1 MDQLVNS
8 AAKWY
13 YMFGSKRS
21 VPITI
26 RLIIGRGWG
35 QGPTHSQNLQ
45 SWFNHIPGLKV
56 VMPTFPNEAKELMIN
71 SLFDKNP
78 VIFIEHR
85 WLHYSRGEVDKKF
98 KISKLKSITKI
109 NSGKD
114 ITIISNSLAK
124 RVVV

>member
-1 MDQLVNS
+1 MDQRVFDIPCSENAITGVSIGASLNNTRSVVTHQRLDFFILAMDQLVNS

-13 YMFGSKRS
+13 YMFNSKKS

-56 VMPTFPNEAKELMIN
+56 VVPTFPDEARALLVSQFLIQI
-71 SLFDKNP
+71 L
-78 VIFIEHR
+78 
-85 WLHYSRGEVDKKF
+85 
-98 KISKLKSITKI
+98 
-109 NSGKD
+109 
-114 ITIISNSLAK
+114 
-124 RVVV
+124 